1 MKNKIIYLLS
11 NKNIQALIIVIAALW
26 ICGILENL

>member
-1 MKNKIIYLLS
+1 MKNQIIYLLS
-11 NKNIQALIIVIAALW
+11 NKGIQAILILIAALW

>member
-11 NKNIQALIIVIAALW
+11 NKGIQALIILFVAFW